1 VARYHPSDEWLAA
14 YASGA
19 VDEQTSVLIATH
31 LTYRPQCRA
40 EIARHEA
47 IGGALL
53 DGLGVQETEAPGE
66 GGSHPAP
73 GSPAAFQSDE
83 QAAPAPN
90 GTLAAIAP
98 TPLLKYVY
106 ETTGKADLEDLSW
119 SFYGAGID
127 RAVLV
132 GGPEGP
138 LVRLLRAK
146 PGAKFPHHR
155 HLSEELTVV
164 LQGAYRDK
172 SGRYEVGDVQC
183 VAMEVAHQPVI
194 EEGDICIALVV
205 SERPTVPTN
214 FFTRIAQRL
223 LDG

>member
-1 VARYHPSDEWLAA
+1 MARYHPSDDWLAA

-19 VDEQTSVLIATH
+19 VDEQTSVLVATH
-31 LTYRPQCRA
+31 LTYCPRCRA

-53 DGLGVQETEAPGE
+53 DVLGADGADLSAEEEIPVRPESSTAPQTNGND
-66 GGSHPAP
+66 AP
-73 GSPAAFQSDE
+73 T
-83 QAAPAPN
+83 PN

-106 ETTGKADLEDLSW
+106 DMTGKTNLEDLSW

-132 GGPEGP
+132 DGPEGP
-138 LVRLLRAK
+138 LVRLLRAQ

-172 SGRYEVGDVQC
+172 TGRYDVGDVQC
-183 VAMEVAHQPVI
+183 VPMEVAHQPII

-205 SERPTVPTN
+205 SDRPTVPTN
-214 FFTRIAQRL
+214 FFTRIAQKL

>member
-1 VARYHPSDEWLAA
+1 MARYHPSDDWLAA

-31 LTYRPQCRA
+31 LTYCPQCRA

-53 DGLGVQETEAPGE
+53 DVLGADETDASGE
-66 GGSHPAP
+66 EGSHPAS
-73 GSPAAFQSDE
+73 GSPTASQLNETAAR
-83 QAAPAPN
+83 APN

-98 TPLLKYVY
+98 TPLLNYVY
-106 ETTGKADLEDLSW
+106 EMTGKTDLDALSW

-132 GGPEGP
+132 DGPEGP

-164 LQGAYRDK
+164 LQGAYKDK
-172 SGRYEVGDVQC
+172 TGRYDVGDVQC
-183 VAMEVAHQPVI
+183 VPTEVAHQPVI

-214 FFTRIAQRL
+214 FFTRIAQKL

>member
-1 VARYHPSDEWLAA
+1 MARYHPGEDWLAA
-14 YASGA
+14 YASGGI
-19 VDEQTSVLIATH
+19 DEQTSVLIATH
-31 LTYRPQCRA
+31 LTYCPECR
-40 EIARHEA
+40 EEVARHEE

-53 DGLGVQETEAPGE
+53 DVLGAEKIDSLDEGEAFVAPKSLSE
-66 GGSHPAP
+66 SHDIDAPPPKGS
-73 GSPAAFQSDE
+73 
-83 QAAPAPN
+83 
-90 GTLAAIAP
+90 LAAIAP

-106 ETTGKADLEDLSW
+106 EITGKTDLESLSW
-119 SFYGAGID
+119 SFYGVGID

-132 GGPEGP
+132 DGPEGP

-146 PGAKFPHHR
+146 PGAKFPHHQ

-164 LQGAYRDK
+164 LQGAYRDNT
-172 SGRYEVGDVQC
+172 GRYDVGDVQC
-183 VAMEVAHQPVI
+183 VPTEAAHQPII

-214 FFTRIAQRL
+214 FLTRIAQKL